1 MCGRFD
7 APGERQST
15 AAASTEN
22 EKDMQLPEKEATGG
36 RVTAPPPFPR
46 HEARSPRLITYD
58 RRHYCH
64 NHNRNKSL
72 VMAFAKSY
80 PALSNPAFRAEHEKA
95 THDLSR
101 PALGGARPGK
111 RHLLPQRSRPLAVL
125 DRINVV
131 FSSHDVET
139 SQLRMKTYLVYCCS
153 FPIL

>member
-1 MCGRFD
+1 MGALMRRANVKVQPLHPQRMRKICNFQKKKQ
-7 APGERQST
+7 P
-15 AAASTEN
+15 AAGL
-22 EKDMQLPEKEATGG
+22 LP
-36 RVTAPPPFPR
+36 PLLPR

-125 DRINVV
+125 DRINVG